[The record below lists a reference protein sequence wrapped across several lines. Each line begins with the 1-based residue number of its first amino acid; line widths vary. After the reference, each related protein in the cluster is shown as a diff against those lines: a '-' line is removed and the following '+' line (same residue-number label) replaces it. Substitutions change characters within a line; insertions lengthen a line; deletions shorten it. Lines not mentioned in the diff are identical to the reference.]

1 MGQKE
6 LLVGYLTITKIF
18 FRYYLGI
25 NGKVFSGY

>member
-18 FRYYLGI
+18 FLYYLGI
-25 NGKVFSGY
+25 NEKVFFYY